1 MKSSQTNTFTGG
13 MQKDL
18 HPMTTPNNVLT
29 DALNATITTMNGNES
44 VLQNDMGNARV
55 ESAYLP
61 EGYIPI
67 GMKEYGGVIYIASY
81 NPITKKGQVGSF
93 PSPERNKETDNDN
106 NLKWNLDQLL
116 IKNSNGEVIQ
126 YSIKDSIY
134 QDKVFHPGDKFILQ
148 ADLNNLNGIT
158 ITDQLHEGNGDISLK
173 LSVIDSNNTLVDIT
187 EIMNKYNLNGQLDP
201 KGCIIYNIT
210 GNSVDDA
217 RIENYNVYNSK
228 IAGKLYLVSEL
239 NSIKSI
245 NAELDTDLNDNN
257 TVDLKTTITYKYNCK
272 RSNILPPLIY
282 VNDTVYNKDTLYTI
296 SNTNNKDKSGINY
309 HTEVY
314 TITVP
319 KTTGISTIKI
329 IPRMR
334 LFDGSINVMHS
345 LASIKA
351 INMDNI
357 DTDKCDIS
365 DWRYYVVDNKIN
377 LVWGLETYPKKSN
390 PITGIKF
397 KFTDILQPDPNGI
410 EKTITGYKSYFGTF
424 TYDINFF
431 LNKST
436 IYKVEL
442 YRMGQ
447 NNSETLIG
455 HRYILTTPLLNK
467 CFFQD
472 TADYIQDY
480 SELTEEKYPK
490 LFKEL
495 NTITISGDLDV
506 QLLNQ
511 TRPNVKTD
519 NYKPISPTE
528 ITDSQTLN
536 RVTKKN
542 SDYLVHF
549 EPTIIN
555 EENYPCT
562 LNRDG
567 VSISNKNISLNN
579 ANTSTQ
585 EPYNIEVS
593 DQDSNDNNY
602 IKYIYSDQH
611 GLNFKL
617 ALDQKYS
624 ATLTGKYVKKDNI
637 LVKNMFEQMTLKDLT
652 GYSDENDS
660 RFNWLSNVLKVWKD
674 GNKRQATLNFYE
686 STNSNNIKLFE
697 ALNYNTSSIGSMI
710 FRELNINDE
719 NNTIIY
725 NKLIDYLKTK
735 GNPTI
740 VLWRP
745 IKDRSREGISD
756 GYSTVSKK
764 ANISIPDNTILR
776 NSRWQEFDKRIK
788 FKDHEYIWWLN
799 SNGTYSLLNSIYA
812 LPEKLLNEFGNP
824 LDGSDNPMPVTN
836 EMHFKNTINTII
848 DNLYQ
853 AKSYQKNLSLYLL
866 NYTNYTNTQD
876 VNIDLDLTINITTN
890 NNILQYNRTAYT
902 LPQLD
907 PQLNIFKF
915 KVETTSNIKKPILLN
930 TNVQGFENI
939 LQELNNINSITTI
952 DSLLKRSGVYYI
964 KDLSNNDLDITQL
977 YSIDDN
983 NNIINSKEMYPEIFN
998 VFTYKSIDNVYKL
1011 VVNANVTSIKQSDYF
1026 FADMSGTD
1034 NQYLIYKYNFANMPS
1049 FNNPKPPSLE
1059 VNISNISV

>member
-61 EGYIPI
+61 KGYIPI

-116 IKNSNGEVIQ
+116 IKNSNGEIIQ

-134 QDKVFHPGDKFILQ
+134 QDKIFHPGDKFILQ

-334 LFDGSINVMHS
+334 LFDDSINVMHS

-424 TYDINFF
+424 TYDINF

-442 YRMGQ
+442 YRMSQ
-447 NNSETLIG
+447 NNSETPIG

-472 TADYIQDY
+472 TSDYIQDY

-519 NYKPISPTE
+519 NYKPISPSE
-528 ITDSQTLN
+528 LDPLTLY
-536 RVTKKN
+536 RTTKKT

-549 EPTIIN
+549 EPTIVN

-562 LNRDG
+562 LNRD
-567 VSISNKNISLNN
+567 SINISNKTISKNSV
-579 ANTSTQ
+579 NTSTQ
-585 EPYNIEVS
+585 EAYNIDIS
-593 DQDSNDNNY
+593 DQDSIDSNSNH
-602 IKYIYSDQH
+602 IKYLYSDQY

-617 ALDQKYS
+617 SLDQNYV
-624 ATLTGKYVKKDNI
+624 ATLKGKYVKKDNI

-652 GYSDENDS
+652 GYSNESDPNYK
-660 RFNWLSNVLKVWKD
+660 WLSNVLRVWKD
-674 GNKRQATLNFYE
+674 GNKRYATLNFYA
-686 STNSNNIKLFE
+686 STNSNDIKLFE
-697 ALNYNTSSIGSMI
+697 ALNYDTSSIGDPI
-710 FRELNINDE
+710 FKELNIDQE

-725 NKLIDYLKTK
+725 NKLIDYLKTL
-735 GNPTI
+735 GNPTT
-740 VLWRP
+740 VLWKP
-745 IKDRSREGISD
+745 TKDNLR
-756 GYSTVSKK
+756 GYSTVSRKTNK
-764 ANISIPDNTILR
+764 IINYDPLR
-776 NSRWQEFDKRIK
+776 DKRWKEFDSRIK
-788 FKDHEYIWWLN
+788 HKDHEYVWWLN
-799 SNGTYSLLNSIYA
+799 SNGTYSLLNSIYTI
-812 LPEKLLNEFGNP
+812 PEKL
-824 LDGSDNPMPVTN
+824 LDGSDNPVSVTD
-836 EMHFKNTINTII
+836 EIHFKNTINNLIY
-848 DNLYQ
+848 NLYQ
-853 AKSYQKNLSLYLL
+853 SKSYQKNLSLYLL
-866 NYTNYTNTQD
+866 NYTNYTNSQD
-876 VNIDLDLTINITTN
+876 VNIDLNLSININTTN
-890 NNILQYNRTAYT
+890 NLLQYNRTAYT
-902 LPQLD
+902 IHNTEDHQLD
-907 PQLNIFKF
+907 VFNFN
-915 KVETTSNIKKPILLN
+915 VETTSNIKKPILLN

-952 DSLLKRSGVYYI
+952 DSLLYRSGVYYI
-964 KDLSNNDLDITQL
+964 KDIGNNDLDITQL
-977 YSIDDN
+977 YSIDNN

-998 VFTYKSIDNVYKL
+998 VFTYKPIDNVYKL
-1011 VVNANVTSIKQSDYF
+1011 VVNANMTSIKQSDYF
-1026 FADMSGTD
+1026 FADMSGTND
-1034 NQYLIYKYNFANMPS
+1034 QFLIYKYNFANMPS
-1049 FNNPKPPSLE
+1049 FDNPKHPLIE
-1059 VNISNISV
+1059 VGINNISI

>member
-134 QDKVFHPGDKFILQ
+134 QDKIFHPGDKFILQ
-148 ADLNNLNGIT
+148 ANLNNLKGIT
-158 ITDQLHEGNGDISLK
+158 ITDQLNEGNGDISLK
-173 LSVIDSNNTLVDIT
+173 LSVVDSNNTLVDIT

-210 GNSVDDA
+210 GNSVDDS

-245 NAELDTDLNDNN
+245 NAGLDINLNDNN

-272 RSNILPPLIY
+272 RTNILPPLIY
-282 VNDTVYNKDTLYTI
+282 VNDTEYNRDSLDTI
-296 SNTNNKDKSGINY
+296 SNVSDQSGINY
-309 HTEVY
+309 YTKVY
-314 TITVP
+314 TINIP
-319 KTTGISTIKI
+319 KTSGIATIKI

-334 LFDGSINVMHS
+334 LFDGSINIMHS
-345 LASIKA
+345 LTSTKT

-397 KFTDILQPDPNGI
+397 KFTDILQNRPVII
-410 EKTITGYKSYFGTF
+410 EKVITGYKSYFGTF
-424 TYDINFF
+424 TYDINY

-442 YRMGQ
+442 YRMGTD
-447 NNSETLIG
+447 NKGKLIG
-455 HRYILTTPLLNK
+455 YRYIITTPLLNK

-472 TADYIQDY
+472 TSDYVQDY
-480 SELTEEKYPK
+480 SKLTKDNYPQ

-495 NTITISGDLDV
+495 NTITISGDLDI
-506 QLLNQ
+506 QLLSQ
-511 TRPNVKTD
+511 TSPNIKTT
-519 NYKPISPTE
+519 NYKPIIPSNG
-528 ITDSQTLN
+528 QTTNLDPLTLYRTTN
-536 RVTKKN
+536 KTSN
-542 SDYLVHF
+542 YLVHF

-562 LNRDG
+562 LNRD
-567 VSISNKNISLNN
+567 SINISNKTISKNSV
-579 ANTSTQ
+579 NTSTQ
-585 EPYNIEVS
+585 ESYNIDIS
-593 DQDSNDNNY
+593 DQDPIDTNSNH
-602 IKYIYSDQH
+602 IKYLYSDQH

-617 ALDQKYS
+617 SLDQKYV
-624 ATLTGKYVKKDNI
+624 ATLNGKYIKKDNI
-637 LVKNMFEQMTLKDLT
+637 LVKNMFEQMTLRDLT
-652 GYSDENDS
+652 GYSNESDPNYK
-660 RFNWLSNVLKVWKD
+660 WISNVLRVWKNGD
-674 GNKRQATLNFYE
+674 KRYATLNFYS
-686 STNSNNIKLFE
+686 STNSNDTKLFE
-697 ALNYNTSSIGSMI
+697 ALSYDTGSIGSII
-710 FRELNINDE
+710 FKELDINQE

-725 NKLIDYLKTK
+725 NKLVDYLKTL
-735 GNPTI
+735 GNPTT
-740 VLWRP
+740 VLWKP
-745 IKDRSREGISD
+745 TKDNMR

-764 ANISIPDNTILR
+764 GNIGPNILTG
-776 NSRWQEFDKRIK
+776 SRWKEFDNRIK
-788 FKDHEYIWWLN
+788 YKDHEYIWWLN
-799 SNGTYSLLNSIYA
+799 SNGTYSLLNSIYTI
-812 LPEKLLNEFGNP
+812 PEKL
-824 LDGSDNPMPVTN
+824 LDGSDNPASVTD
-836 EMHFKNTINTII
+836 EIHFKNTINNLIY
-848 DNLYQ
+848 NLYQ
-853 AKSYQKNLSLYLL
+853 AKNYQKNLSVYLL
-866 NYTNYTNTQD
+866 NYTNYTNSQD
-876 VNIDLDLTINITTN
+876 ININLDISINIDTN
-890 NNILQYNRTAYT
+890 NNILQYNRASYI
-902 LPQLD
+902 LPNTEDHQLD
-907 PQLNIFKF
+907 VFNFN
-915 KVETTSNIKKPILLN
+915 VETTSSIKDSILLN
-930 TNVQGFENI
+930 TNVQGFENL
-939 LQELNNINSITTI
+939 LQELNNINNITTI
-952 DSLLKRSGVYYI
+952 DNLLYRSGEYYI
-964 KDLSNNDLDITQL
+964 KDISNNDLDTTQL
-977 YSIDDN
+977 YSINDDN
-983 NNIINSKEMYPEIFN
+983 DIINSKEMYPELFN
-998 VFTYKSIDNVYKL
+998 VFTYKPIDNVYKL
-1011 VVNANVTSIKQSDYF
+1011 VVNANMTSIKQSDYF

-1034 NQYLIYKYNFANMPS
+1034 DQYLIYKYNFANMPS
-1049 FNNPKPPSLE
+1049 FNNPKPPLIQVE
-1059 VNISNISV
+1059 ISNISTGWTQ